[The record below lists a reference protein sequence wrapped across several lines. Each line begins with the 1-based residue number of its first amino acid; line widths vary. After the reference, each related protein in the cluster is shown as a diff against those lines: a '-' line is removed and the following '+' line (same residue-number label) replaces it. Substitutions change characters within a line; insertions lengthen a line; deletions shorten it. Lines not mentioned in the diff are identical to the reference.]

1 MDGGRTAFFLKE
13 RMAGAESAGRGGRKE
28 KVRVHFFATPTCENQ
43 LSAHGVKKSEQT
55 AGKQVVETNY
65 KINFD
70 YLLIYINRI

>member
-1 MDGGRTAFFLKE
+1 MDGGRTAFFFE
-13 RMAGAESAGRGGRKE
+13 RTDGGGRKRGGGRRKE
-28 KVRVHFFATPTCENQ
+28 KVRAHFFATPTCENQ